1 MARRPPT
8 RYASK
13 RVKSGGWGTAFGV
26 ILLLGLVVKYWY
38 VALGLFL
45 LVLIVGSA
53 ARSEQR
59 RKELEQRRHQPGP
72 RDPWLNE
79 IAVALA
85 ELGLVEVARNTGRQ
99 LCGAPLE
106 GDIGLQEERL
116 LVYVNLFAS
125 GELARQAEVGLRAQP
140 KVREA
145 IVNGCTALQRS
156 GPVLLVGTGR
166 GGVVDEFRMS
176 EVARVVGRVPLPPA
190 LSRPAALAPPALVA
204 PAAYRRGR
212 AEADALVGA
221 DPLEQIRRLAALRD
235 AGLLSEEEFET
246 KKVELLRR
254 I

>member
-1 MARRPPT
+1 MARRSPT

-13 RVKSGGWGTAFGV
+13 RNETGGWGTALGF
-26 ILLLGLVVKYWY
+26 ILLLGFVVKYWY

-45 LVLIVGSA
+45 LVVIVGSA

-99 LCGAPLE
+99 LCGALVE

-125 GELARQAEVGLRAQP
+125 GELARQAEIGLRAQP

-145 IVNGCTALQRS
+145 VANGRTALQRS
-156 GPVLLVGTGR
+156 GPVLIVGDGR

-176 EVARVVGRVPLPPA
+176 EVARVVGRVPLPPP
-190 LSRPAALAPPALVA
+190 LSRPAALAPSALVA
-204 PAAYRRGR
+204 PAAHQRGYG
-212 AEADALVGA
+212 DAYVVVGA
-221 DPLEQIRRLAALRD
+221 DPLEQIRKLAALRD

-246 KKVELLRR
+246 KKAELLRR